1 MIDMLLSVHVPQAAL
16 PEEACPD
23 NVPGSAS
30 HVPKA
35 SHFEGVHN
43 AIVRVCALRYLEAR
57 SAVRLKL
64 LLIIL
69 DDS

>member
-1 MIDMLLSVHVPQAAL
+1 MLLSVHVPQTAL
-16 PEEACPD
+16 PKEACPD
-23 NVPGSAS
+23 NVPGGAS

-35 SHFEGVHN
+35 GHFEGVHY
-43 AIVRVCALRYLEAR
+43 AIVRVCALRYLEAG